1 MQNNFSKTYYSLHSP
16 SAQYYPSAPLR
27 NRNSSLSIW
36 LSVDPMSDKYPN
48 LSPYVYCANNPV
60 RLVDP
65 DGMAWEPIVDENN
78 QTITITARY
87 YVSEKD
93 REKLQKGLDAWNSLS
108 GKYSYTVGS
117 GADKKN
123 TALILIY
130 P

>member
-1 MQNNFSKTYYSLHSP
+1 
-16 SAQYYPSAPLR
+16 
-27 NRNSSLSIW
+27 
-36 LSVDPMSDKYPN
+36 MSDKYPN